1 MISSLRSVSLSCL
14 SVCLF
19 NHLRSWLF
27 DYSGLMGKPKVMPV
41 PTAFKITSSDDS
53 QSSMLVVTRNEVQ
66 ATMTTY
72 FGNDDLFFTST
83 VTFKNVGD
91 VTITNLKCKHS
102 SIVEKESEGKSR
114 LEKRR
119 EEKRRPVEERVPE
132 LPRPCILHAAL
143 LTLSTLYVCLL
154 CQSSS

>member
-1 MISSLRSVSLSCL
+1 MASSMKTRNGQQPKECLTFLFACLLVCL
-14 SVCLF
+14 SVCLSDY
-19 NHLRSWLF
+19 LRSWLP

-41 PTAFKITSSDDS
+41 PTTFKITSSDDS

-91 VTITNLKCKHS
+91 VTITNLICKHS
-102 SIVEKESEGKSR
+102 STDEKESEG
-114 LEKRR
+114 
-119 EEKRRPVEERVPE
+119 RVD
-132 LPRPCILHAAL
+132 
-143 LTLSTLYVCLL
+143 
-154 CQSSS
+154 